1 MSLKLSLNT
10 ILLSPM
16 LHEGGKVVLC
26 ILPAYEVPSEFF
38 REFPCIFEGVVRET
52 AAADSSGDGID
63 GAPSRAT
70 KRAGDDGNDGRHYL
84 LWGDYLLHIVNTVD
98 SGEHL
103 GVIKPCSRQRGKSTS

>member
-38 REFPCIFEGVVRET
+38 QEFPCIFEGVVREA
-52 AAADSSGDGID
+52 AAADSSSDGID
-63 GAPSRAT
+63 GAPFAPSSAPGMMAT
-70 KRAGDDGNDGRHYL
+70 MA
-84 LWGDYLLHIVNTVD
+84 
-98 SGEHL
+98 
-103 GVIKPCSRQRGKSTS
+103 VIIYSQEIIYYIM